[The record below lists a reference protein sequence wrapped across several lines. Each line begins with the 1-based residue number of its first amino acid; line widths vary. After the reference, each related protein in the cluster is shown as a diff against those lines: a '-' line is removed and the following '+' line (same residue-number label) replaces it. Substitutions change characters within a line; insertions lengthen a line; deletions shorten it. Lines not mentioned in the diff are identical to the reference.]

1 VIFRGHAPQV
11 ATIDEAHRVHLQ
23 EISEGRDFGTEIEV
37 LAGVSANDTLIV
49 NPWDSIADGQ
59 QVRIQPPQPQ
69 QTSGA
74 PPAEHS

>member
-1 VIFRGHAPQV
+1 
-11 ATIDEAHRVHLQ
+11 
-23 EISEGRDFGTEIEV
+23 V

-74 PPAEHS
+74 PPAENS